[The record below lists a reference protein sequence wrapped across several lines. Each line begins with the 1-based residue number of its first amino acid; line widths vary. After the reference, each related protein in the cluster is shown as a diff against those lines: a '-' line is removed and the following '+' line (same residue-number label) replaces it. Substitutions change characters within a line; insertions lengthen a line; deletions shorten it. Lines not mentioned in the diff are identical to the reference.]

1 MKTLDLTRKRI
12 TLGELLDLAAVDT
25 VRILTT
31 DGRAFILEPAD
42 DFNKEVKLLA
52 KSKKFRRFLSQRSKE
67 AATTSL
73 EDYKRSLE

>member
-1 MKTLDLTRKRI
+1 MKTVDLTRKRI

-31 DGRAFILEPAD
+31 GGRAFILEPAD
-42 DFNKEVKLLA
+42 DFDKEVKLLG
-52 KSKKFRRFLSQRSKE
+52 KGKKFRRFLNERSKE

-73 EDYKRSLE
+73 DEYRRSLE